1 MEENDCWYWSILE
14 IQLPHR
20 LYSVTPGLYT
30 YTWYTSLCYTWCGP
44 DSSEKRWSPSRCRIA
59 STIVSRFCFPAPV
72 TDHLSNILTQ
82 RYSYDDCTM
91 YNYKNI
97 VIQCYSY
104 DCTHWCC
111 RTSESQCIAG
121 SLQSQGPWAKRLWKF
136 GIGKKNIFIKANF
149 CGRFFNMH
157 VIAREDLCICI
168 CICVFVF
175 EFANLHICNLNR
187 LWLLMRKLWYPLN
200 LRRRSS
206 LKTKTNDDNDDFAK
220 DGNW

>member
-1 MEENDCWYWSILE
+1 MVRTPRRRGGRPPGAG
-14 IQLPHR
+14 LPPRSSPGSAFPR
-20 LYSVTPGLYT
+20 LSQIIYQIFSHKGIVMMIVQYT
-30 YTWYTSLCYTWCGP
+30 II
-44 DSSEKRWSPSRCRIA
+44 KI
-59 STIVSRFCFPAPV
+59 
-72 TDHLSNILTQ
+72 LSN
-82 RYSYDDCTM
+82 
-91 YNYKNI
+91 NE
-97 VIQCYSY
+97 CYSY

-136 GIGKKNIFIKANF
+136 DIVKKNIFIKANF

-168 CICVFVF
+168 CICVFLF